1 MMNNATSI
9 MGVNVDY
16 RQVVKRLVRLGEVV
30 FAVNGKNKGWELPQ
44 SLTTTASSRTPH
56 SAHEP
61 S

>member
-1 MMNNATSI
+1 